1 MTFANALRE
10 YRKAARI
17 PGRQLARRCGLSP
30 SAVSRYESGER
41 MPRYETVEAM
51 ALEMGLD
58 REGRVRLM
66 LAAGYIP
73 DNVRRNPDI
82 IRTLVP
88 LIVAL
93 GTNTQSRS
101 RTVAVESKEVA

>member
-1 MTFANALRE
+1 
-10 YRKAARI
+10 
-17 PGRQLARRCGLSP
+17 
-30 SAVSRYESGER
+30 

-88 LIVAL
+88 LIVTL

-101 RTVAVESKEVA
+101 RTVAVENREVA